1 MRTLTSLKED
11 TLEKEKLTSKFGI
24 DFIIK
29 NNQVYL
35 VKKNDSL
42 KYYFLLENDSEYFF
56 KSLLGCKKTKYSSKS
71 WSFIPVKGDW
81 EYIKKKNTIIVLPI
95 TKMCNS
101 DCKICFMKDR
111 LPYDEMSID
120 DIKDVLAKI
129 GKNKKILLF
138 GGEPTLRDDIFK
150 IIRLIKKSRNIPTI
164 CTNGLKLA
172 DRSFVKKLKE
182 SGIKR
187 ILLSFDGFRE
197 EIYENLRGNSGH
209 LYLKLRALKNLK
221 DFKIKVYLS
230 STIAYGVNENEI
242 SNLLK
247 FAIRNNDFIIGIN
260 IYPATPYGKFDIS
273 IKKYLTPSDIVSMLE
288 KASSGLITKE
298 YVLEFKRLRMNLNR
312 VLSKFKIFFPCYS
325 YYHSH
330 TLLKVEN
337 NQLKHFI
344 SLNDLKGVNEF
355 IQNRKYLNL
364 LVYFIKNPRLV
375 KNSLSFV
382 LRKFNSESLGKNVF
396 IVQLGNVITPL
407 NYLPVEYDCIEIEKL
422 SNNSRDENYSH
433 LNGELRLE
441 PFRTLTTGP
450 G

>member
-1 MRTLTSLKED
+1 
-11 TLEKEKLTSKFGI
+11 
-24 DFIIK
+24 
-29 NNQVYL
+29 
-35 VKKNDSL
+35 
-42 KYYFLLENDSEYFF
+42 
-56 KSLLGCKKTKYSSKS
+56 
-71 WSFIPVKGDW
+71 
-81 EYIKKKNTIIVLPI
+81 
-95 TKMCNS
+95 
-101 DCKICFMKDR
+101 
-111 LPYDEMSID
+111 
-120 DIKDVLAKI
+120 
-129 GKNKKILLF
+129 
-138 GGEPTLRDDIFK
+138 
-150 IIRLIKKSRNIPTI
+150 
-164 CTNGLKLA
+164 
-172 DRSFVKKLKE
+172 
-182 SGIKR
+182 
-187 ILLSFDGFRE
+187 
-197 EIYENLRGNSGH
+197 
-209 LYLKLRALKNLK
+209 
-221 DFKIKVYLS
+221 LS